1 MRRGASTK
9 NVDAMNR
16 RPNVVTKG
24 PRGASGET
32 GNRDSVCR
40 FFLSNA
46 RLLGILGG
54 YIMRNE
60 RGSVLI
66 FATLM
71 IVLLFIMVGLG
82 LDTGQLTYVRTQGQA
97 AVDAAALSAV
107 SGLTVS
113 DAEVKARAASFT
125 SKNDYVGSPNN
136 TIGAANVSY
145 VQYDFTNNTITN
157 YSVPFA
163 SANGV
168 RVALESSSAVQTPM
182 FLTPL
187 MNLLGIPTS
196 GTQSVSVSAVSVI
209 TSKPS
214 IPIALWSSACNGST
228 TVPNV
233 HIKQQHPSKNDGD
246 ENSCWTTYLDKSS
259 GSPDVKALFQVSST
273 CSGAALDGAIDI
285 GTPIYQNKGQQ
296 NADYGVASQFFMT
309 DYPNRCWLIPV
320 IDGSGNCDAKNPA
333 PIKDWA
339 KICPTAVSKNG
350 SHSYIQANVTCNQN
364 IHDSHDTSLCFSHR
378 LVREPSKGY

>member
-1 MRRGASTK
+1 MVHHDHTAGIA
-9 NVDAMNR
+9 AA
-16 RPNVVTKG
+16 
-24 PRGASGET
+24 PRA
-32 GNRDSVCR
+32 
-40 FFLSNA
+40 
-46 RLLGILGG
+46 G
-54 YIMRNE
+54 YISVVGNPSGLVHVIQSRLADPRCRPAVHHELAFLADDRNFTTTVHHQRALE
-60 RGSVLI
+60 ARVFEARGDQAAFVKP
-66 FATLM
+66 A
-71 IVLLFIMVGLG
+71 
-82 LDTGQLTYVRTQGQA
+82 GQA
-97 AVDAAALSAV
+97 C
-107 SGLTVS
+107 
-113 DAEVKARAASFT
+113 AET
-125 SKNDYVGSPNN
+125 
-136 TIGAANVSY
+136 
-145 VQYDFTNNTITN
+145 
-157 YSVPFA
+157 
-163 SANGV
+163 
-168 RVALESSSAVQTPM
+168 
-182 FLTPL
+182 
-187 MNLLGIPTS
+187 
-196 GTQSVSVSAVSVI
+196 
-209 TSKPS
+209 
-214 IPIALWSSACNGST
+214 
-228 TVPNV
+228 
-233 HIKQQHPSKNDGD
+233 IKQQHPSKNDGD